1 MAWKWAKELPWDIF
15 QWEGNKQW
23 RRRQSSQ
30 CDDAKDDARA
40 SRRTE
45 AQRSRLGRWRQCAR
59 ESEKKNRTIFILITS
74 KITSCMSNAFPKS
87 IICRARLWRPE
98 KKFFSK
104 AGKYFQK
111 WVLKTHA
118 WKVGDQEVVRFQ
130 VGVDQVHQVQ
140 LMHKFQNLKKR
151 WCCRTRH
158 KHYVWNTSAVRWR
171 ARGSAIVLSLF
182 VTLIRS
188 RRDPRGA
195 SLDTRTLPSEKVKH
209 LEHFLQNSYFL
220 KINLD
225 TVM

>member
-1 MAWKWAKELPWDIF
+1 MW
-15 QWEGNKQW
+15 W
-23 RRRQSSQ
+23 RQGR
-30 CDDAKDDARA
+30 
-40 SRRTE
+40 
-45 AQRSRLGRWRQCAR
+45 RSRISTHRSPEVETWSVKTVCSGIW
-59 ESEKKNRTIFILITS
+59 KKNRTIFILITS

-98 KKFFSK
+98 KKFFLK
-104 AGKYFQK
+104 AGKYFQE
-111 WVLKTHA
+111 WVLKNHA

-130 VGVDQVHQVQ
+130 VGVDQIHQVQ

-151 WCCRTRH
+151 LYCRTRR
-158 KHYVWNTSAVRWR
+158 KQNVWNTSAVRWR

-209 LEHFLQNSYFL
+209 LEHFLQDS
-220 KINLD
+220 
-225 TVM
+225 